1 MKHVFLLNSFSLKT
15 KTNQIKQIIEEVC
28 TKREL
33 DYIIEQNSEEISTE
47 DILNKYKDTKNIIIA
62 IGGDGTINRV
72 LNGIANTPNILGYIP
87 YGTGNDFYRVNR
99 ELLTE
104 EINKIDLVRINEK
117 YFINTACFGI
127 DADIAN
133 SDEIVHSKIIPKKQ
147 RYNISLIYHFFK
159 YKAKQMTV
167 DVHSDV
173 TKGEFTT
180 VIVCN
185 GRYYGGGY
193 KVAPHSSLTDGLVD
207 VYLVRKTSKANMA
220 KVIMSMKSGA
230 HERAKIVRKLQTD
243 KLTITSPVP
252 ICSNIDGEQ
261 LTANEFDIELIP
273 KGIEVYYNQPLIDEI
288 LECDKKLSLRRKK
301 K

>member
-1 MKHVFLLNSFSLKT
+1 MKHVFLVNKFSLKA
-15 KTNQIKQIIEEVC
+15 KTDQVRTIIEEVC
-28 TKREL
+28 KKRNI
-33 DYIIEQNSEEISTE
+33 DYIIEQNSEEESTE
-47 DILNKYKDTKNIIIA
+47 DILKRYKDTKNIIIA

-72 LNGIANTPNILGYIP
+72 LNGIAGTKNVLGYIP

-133 SDEIVHSKIIPKKQ
+133 SDEIVHSKLIPKKQ
-147 RYNISLIYHFFK
+147 RYNMSLIYHFFK

-167 DVHSDV
+167 DVNSDV

-193 KVAPHSSLTDGLVD
+193 KVAPHSTLDDGLVD
-207 VYLVRKTSKANMA
+207 VYLVKKTSKPNMA

-230 HERAKIVRKLQTD
+230 HERAKIVKKLQAD
-243 KLTITSPVP
+243 KLTITSPNP
-252 ICSNIDGEQ
+252 ISSNIDGEK
-261 LTANEFDIELIP
+261 LTANEFNIEVIP
-273 KGIEVYYNQPLIDEI
+273 KGIDVYYNQPLIDDI
-288 LECDKKLSLRRKK
+288 LEEDKKLSLRRKK
-301 K
+301 

>member
-1 MKHVFLLNSFSLKT
+1 MKHVFLVNKFSLKN
-15 KTNQIKQIIEEVC
+15 KTDQVRAIVEEVC
-28 TKREL
+28 KKRNI
-33 DYIIEQNSEEISTE
+33 DYIIEQNSEEESTE
-47 DILNKYKDTKNIIIA
+47 DILKRYQDTKDIIIA

-72 LNGIANTPNILGYIP
+72 LNGIAGTQNVLGYIP
-87 YGTGNDFYRVNR
+87 YGTGNDFYRVNK

-133 SDEIVHSKIIPKKQ
+133 SDEIVHSKLIPKKQ
-147 RYNISLIYHFFK
+147 RYNISLIYHLLK

-167 DVHSDV
+167 DVHSDI

-193 KVAPHSSLTDGLVD
+193 KVAPHSTLDDGLVD
-207 VYLVRKTSKANMA
+207 VYLVNKTSKPNMA
-220 KVIMSMKSGA
+220 KVIMSIKSGA
-230 HERAKIVRKLQTD
+230 HEKAKIVKKLQTD
-243 KLTITSPVP
+243 KLTIVSPTP
-252 ICSNIDGEQ
+252 ISSNIDGEK
-261 LTANEFDIELIP
+261 LTANEFNIEVIP
-273 KGIEVYYNQPLIDEI
+273 KGIDVYYNQPLIDDI
-288 LECDKKLSLRRKK
+288 LEEDKKLSLRRKK
-301 K
+301 